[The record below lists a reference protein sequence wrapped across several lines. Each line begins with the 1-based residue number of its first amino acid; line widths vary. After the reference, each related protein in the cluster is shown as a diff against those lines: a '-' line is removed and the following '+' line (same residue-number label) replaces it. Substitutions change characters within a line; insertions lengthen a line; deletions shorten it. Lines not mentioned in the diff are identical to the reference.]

1 MVTWICNWMGLLIIS
16 WTLWCQWRFMLIYL
30 VRLCLQCSPP
40 MLLSSPSWSGSTSY
54 QGAASTQNFLHTAA
68 VSNNPQH
75 YRGPWCVTY
84 SQHHMS
90 AKKSHTI
97 SIWVGCYNE
106 LLFWYDS
113 NVTLNSLILI
123 WLDATLFFIYLYNLA
138 VMCPGQTAA
147 VKVMALWS
155 GAAAVGGT
163 STCCN
168 LRRGRMAGTCCC
180 WSTWDAPSDRVL

>member
-1 MVTWICNWMGLLIIS
+1 MSMKVYANSFGAPLSAVFATNAA
-16 WTLWCQWRFMLIYL
+16 
-30 VRLCLQCSPP
+30 LQPE
-40 MLLSSPSWSGSTSY
+40 LKWQYFLSGR
-54 QGAASTQNFLHTAA
+54 GLHTEFPAHR
-68 VSNNPQH
+68 SSEWHNPQH
-75 YRGPWCVTY
+75 YWGPWCVTY

-123 WLDATLFFIYLYNLA
+123 WWDATLIFLYLYDSA

-180 WSTWDAPSDRVL
+180 WSTWGAPSDRVP